1 MFDTKT
7 SIVLVALLAPVLAA
21 AMVAVLMLA
30 AMIVAIMA
38 RGFIDALCA
47 VIAIERLIAQKLASS
62 LPPGISNPALVARC
76 ILTIT
81 FGIWVIC
88 VFAWLAMPP
97 PFAMIRQDP
106 EFVMFVLSMFVMC
119 TMTCGGLLILIGNKQ
134 MPAVDAA
141 PVAISRPHRRAHD

>member
-62 LPPGISNPALVARC
+62 LPPGISNPVLVARC
-76 ILTIT
+76 IMSIT
-81 FGIWVIC
+81 LGLWVTC
-88 VFAWLAMPP
+88 VCAWPAVPP
-97 PFAMIRQDP
+97 PLATIGQQA
-106 EFVMFVLSMFVMC
+106 EFGVFFLFTFVVC
-119 TMTCGGLLILIGNKQ
+119 TMTCGLLLQVGNEHG
-134 MPAVDAA
+134 PAVDAA
-141 PVAISRPHRRAHD
+141 PVAISRAGRRARD

>member
-62 LPPGISNPALVARC
+62 LPPGISNPVLVAQC
-76 ILTIT
+76 IMSIT
-81 FGIWVIC
+81 LGLWVTC
-88 VFAWLAMPP
+88 VLAWLAMPP
-97 PFAMIRQDP
+97 PFAMIGHEA
-106 EFVMFVLSMFVMC
+106 EFVVFVLSIFVMC
-119 TMTCGGLLILIGNKQ
+119 TMSCGLLIQIGKH

-141 PVAISRPHRRAHD
+141 LVAISRAGRRARD